1 MALLLRFADIH
12 RIFNLYMSKSNLSSI
27 TKKYIMGLS
36 GIFLI
41 VFLVVHCG
49 LNCLIFIPDGGQTFT
64 HAAHFMGTNILMRIL
79 EIGLVLGFL
88 VHIIDGFTLWYQN
101 RTARPQG
108 YAKLDASKNSPWY
121 SRSMGILGSLLLMFL
136 IIHTGDFWIPNRL
149 NQINTGQEL
158 DLFAM
163 MKEEFS
169 HIIVVI
175 IYIASCFALF
185 WHLLHGFKSAFQSL
199 GFNHHRYNRWIELT
213 GIAFSIII
221 PTLFALMPIAF
232 YTGFVK

>member
-1 MALLLRFADIH
+1 
-12 RIFNLYMSKSNLSSI
+12 MSTQGLSSL

-41 VFLVVHCG
+41 LFLIVHCG
-49 LNCLIFIPDGGQTFT
+49 LNCLVFLNDGGETFK
-64 HAAHFMGTNILMRIL
+64 HAAHFMGTNVLMRTL
-79 EIGLVLGFL
+79 EVGLVIGFL
-88 VHIIDGFTLWYQN
+88 VHIIDGFALWYQN
-101 RTARPQG
+101 AQARPQA
-108 YAKLDASKNSPWY
+108 YAKVAASKNSPWY
-121 SRSMGILGSLLLMFL
+121 SRSMGILGTLLLMFL
-136 IIHTGDFWIPNRL
+136 IIHAGDFWIPNRA
-149 NQINTGQEL
+149 NQWTTGQER

-169 HIIVVI
+169 SPFVVLL
-175 IYIASCFALF
+175 YVLSCFSLF

-199 GFNHHRYNRWIELT
+199 GLNHSKYNGIIEKS

-221 PTLFALMPIAF
+221 PALFAVMPIGF